1 MTLSAAD
8 RLAKLNALATQA
20 GLRTRSGRALR
31 FVPQDPDERGVPYED
46 HVDRTGEVPTRT
58 GGEGALHDLYNALM
72 WLAWPRSKATLNRL
86 HVGEAAV
93 ATARAAQTERPSGA
107 GRGPLRDALT
117 LFDEGG
123 LVWACTEADL
133 NRMLR
138 DFQWH
143 TLFGAERDRVRT
155 HVFVRVFG
163 HALLQKLERP
173 YKSITAHAWVL
184 VTRRVDPA
192 SLDVS
197 LAQALDAWA
206 EPSGP
211 DHRPATSF
219 CPLPVLGLPGW
230 WPANE
235 SPDFYRDERIFRPG
249 RSRRLQSP
257 LERVGRS
264 LPGSVPAEEGPDSG
278 GQGAG

>member
-1 MTLSAAD
+1 M
-8 RLAKLNALATQA
+8 
-20 GLRTRSGRALR
+20 
-31 FVPQDPDERGVPYED
+31 PYED
-46 HVDRTGEVPTRT
+46 HVDRTGEIPTRT

-86 HVGEAAV
+86 HVREAA
-93 ATARAAQTERPSGA
+93 AASPRAGPAEPPGA
-107 GRGPLRDALT
+107 GRGPMRDALT

-123 LVWACTEADL
+123 LVWACTQTDL
-133 NRMLR
+133 NQMLR
-138 DFQWH
+138 DFQWQ
-143 TLFGAERDRVRT
+143 TLFGAERDRVKA
-155 HVFVRVFG
+155 HVFVQVFG

-173 YKSITAHAWVL
+173 YKAITAHAWVL
-184 VTRRVDPA
+184 VAPRADPA

-197 LAQALDAWA
+197 LAQALETWA
-206 EPSGP
+206 EASRA

-230 WPANE
+230 CPANE

-249 RSRRLQSP
+249 RSRRLQSSP
-257 LERVGRS
+257 ERVGRS